1 MKFVN
6 SFDIFDTLLARTVK
20 NPTDIFDII
29 EQKFPYDNFKNLRT
43 QAQNDSNHTMDDIY
57 YRFRLLSGET
67 VEIINKLRDF
77 ELQTEMENTIP
88 IMSNILKI
96 NHGDIFISDM
106 YLTHD
111 EIIKLLNYHNI
122 NPNITLYV
130 SSGGKCSGHMYEKL
144 IKEYKINNHTGDNYH
159 SDITMASRY
168 DIRGIYTQ
176 IHNFTWLES
185 HLINIDFELCKFLRK
200 FRLMNPYDE
209 TTLEYTIYDQQIK
222 YNIPMLLFMCKK
234 LADILINENRSTVL
248 FLSRDGCLIYKLF
261 SFLYPQFKSVYL
273 YSSRI
278 INNNYNDEYILYL
291 KNIYNE
297 NECILFDLHG
307 SFNSGR
313 NLFTKVFG
321 HLPRIFIFDISIIK
335 NYYDNITYV
344 GNFVNNTI
352 EVFNQDVIGSLIDFK
367 NQKSI
372 HMPCETP
379 LKYIQIMHNTV
390 EDFIKNISDKKI
402 ILNKNI
408 FDDDLFWKNYYT
420 DTVIKCEIILHN
432 QLSHNEQ
439 TLTYLSNKY
448 FSDKGDNYKC
458 SHHYTIKY
466 QEIISEILHNL
477 SIYNNI
483 NNIDLLEIGLNRDNT
498 ENIPSLMIWND
509 YFYKNI
515 NITGFDIYSE
525 FSKFN
530 LLYDNINIFIGDQS
544 NEDDLL
550 QLKYKKYDM
559 IIDDGYH
566 GSKHQ
571 QISFKTLW
579 SSLKS
584 NGYYIIED
592 LHYQPELETCIKTKT
607 LFENWKNGNYHSSE
621 YINDVEIERIK
632 NEIESIDFYDSKSK
646 LWGDAVK
653 NAFVYIKKK

>member
-1 MKFVN
+1 
-6 SFDIFDTLLARTVK
+6 
-20 NPTDIFDII
+20 
-29 EQKFPYDNFKNLRT
+29 
-43 QAQNDSNHTMDDIY
+43 
-57 YRFRLLSGET
+57 
-67 VEIINKLRDF
+67 
-77 ELQTEMENTIP
+77 
-88 IMSNILKI
+88 
-96 NHGDIFISDM
+96 
-106 YLTHD
+106 
-111 EIIKLLNYHNI
+111 
-122 NPNITLYV
+122 
-130 SSGGKCSGHMYEKL
+130 
-144 IKEYKINNHTGDNYH
+144 
-159 SDITMASRY
+159 
-168 DIRGIYTQ
+168 
-176 IHNFTWLES
+176 
-185 HLINIDFELCKFLRK
+185 
-200 FRLMNPYDE
+200 
-209 TTLEYTIYDQQIK
+209 
-222 YNIPMLLFMCKK
+222 MLLFMCKK

-278 INNNYNDEYILYL
+278 INNNYNDDYILYL

-352 EVFNQDVIGSLIDFK
+352 ELFNQDVIGSLIDFK

-646 LWGDAVK
+646 RWGDAVK